1 MPLLILKSVVMAC
14 LMVLGTGRAAAQDP
28 AAVPA
33 AVPVPCADAPCELI
47 FDWGPGRTAGSFG
60 NDRRYGSGEDFE
72 TGVRRSLL
80 AHGVQISA
88 VETGSLTITLRP
100 RVYPRAMCDA
110 VAGTGTR
117 FSCPVVSDVAISFT
131 SADAALK
138 PPGAQRLTNRCGS
151 ERVFLT
157 MGQFGQYVGE
167 MIWFSISPASVKER
181 RPALRC

>member
-1 MPLLILKSVVMAC
+1 LV
-14 LMVLGTGRAAAQDP
+14 
-28 AAVPA
+28 
-33 AVPVPCADAPCELI
+33 

-72 TGVRRSLL
+72 VGVRRSLL

-88 VETGSLTITLRP
+88 IESGSLTITLRP

-117 FSCPVVSDVAISFT
+117 FACPVVSDVAVSFT

-138 PPGAQRLTNRCGS
+138 PPGAQRLANRCGS

-167 MIWFSISPASVKER
+167 MIWFSISPSSARER